1 MGQERK
7 GKDGATEARQ
17 PLRAGWDAI
26 DRDDLTAAEEI
37 ARVALRSDPRDAEA
51 AYLLG
56 SSLLFQDRYPEAV
69 APLREAYQ
77 GVPRKGVGHRLGYC
91 YLALGDFT
99 NAVTVL
105 EREVTAY
112 PDLVNARNALGIAL
126 VRQSR
131 VEEAL
136 AVFLAAAR
144 LDPRS
149 VESNTNAGNVLG
161 DLGRYEEAIPYL
173 QRAVAAQ
180 PKLADAHHN
189 LGVALQSLKRHDEAI
204 ASLQTALELAPR
216 SAYTLSYVLWNEMS
230 ACRWREVDARASALR
245 SQMRDG
251 GVPAAPFTFLAV
263 SHSAEEQRHCATLHV
278 REKVRG
284 RPAPLWQ
291 GTRYGH
297 RKIRLAYLSADFRE
311 HAVAQLTAGLFERH
325 DRARFEV
332 FGISYGPDD
341 RSPMRRRLM
350 QAFDRFIDVLP
361 LSDAGAAGALRE
373 AEVDIAIDLQGHT
386 TAARPGILAY
396 RPAPVQVSYLGYPGT
411 SGAEFIDYVI
421 ADAFVVPAEHERFF
435 SEQVVH
441 LPDCFQVNDHQ
452 RVSPASAPSRAAE
465 RLPQDAFVFCC
476 FNNTYKLNPWMF
488 DIWMRL
494 LKEVPGS
501 VLWLREENALAGRN
515 LGNEARARGVDPARI
530 VFARRLPAFADHLA
544 RHRLADLF
552 LDTLPYNAHTTAS
565 DALAAGLPLLTCAGS
580 AYAGRVAGSLLRTL
594 GLPELITSSLQDYE
608 ALALRLARDRGLLA
622 DLRARLGR
630 NLATSPLFDTDRFRR
645 HIEAAYTTMWE
656 RAERGEKPRAFA
668 VPPLK

>member
-1 MGQERK
+1 MSEE
-7 GKDGATEARQ
+7 GKATHSAAPLQ
-17 PLRAGWDAI
+17 LRAGWDAI
-26 DRDDLTAAEEI
+26 DRDDLSAAEEI
-37 ARVALRSDPRDAEA
+37 ARAALRHDPRDTEA

-56 SSLLFQDRYPEAV
+56 SSLLFQDRYPEAL

-77 GVPRKGVGHRLGYC
+77 GAPRKGVGHRLGYC
-91 YLALGDFT
+91 YLALGDLT
-99 NAVTVL
+99 NAETVL
-105 EREVTAY
+105 EREVRAY
-112 PDLVNARNALGIAL
+112 PELVNARNALGIAL

-136 AVFLAAAR
+136 AVFLEAAK

-149 VESNTNAGNVLG
+149 VESNNNAGNVLG

-173 QRAVAAQ
+173 QRAIAAQ
-180 PKLADAHHN
+180 PKLADAHYN
-189 LGVALQSLKRHDEAI
+189 LGVALQSLKRYDEAI

-216 SAYTLSYVLWNEMS
+216 SAYTLSYLLWNEMS
-230 ACRWREVDARASALR
+230 ICRWRGLDARVDALR
-245 SQMRDG
+245 SQLRE
-251 GVPAAPFTFLAV
+251 VPAAPFTFLGV
-263 SHSAEEQRHCATLHV
+263 SHSAEEQRHCAALHV
-278 REKVRG
+278 REKVPA

-297 RKIRLAYLSADFRE
+297 KKIRLAYLSADFRE
-311 HAVAQLTAGLFERH
+311 HPVAQLTAGLFERH
-325 DRARFEV
+325 DHERFEV
-332 FGISYGPDD
+332 FGISYGVDD
-341 RSPMRRRLM
+341 RSAMRRRLM
-350 QAFDRFIDVLP
+350 QGFDRFVDVLR

-373 AEVDIAIDLQGHT
+373 LEVDIAIDLQGHT
-386 TAARPGILAY
+386 TGSRPGILAH

-421 ADAFVVPAEHERFF
+421 ADAFVVPAEQKRFF

-452 RVSPASAPSRAAE
+452 RVSPASAPTRAGE
-465 RLPQDAFVFCC
+465 GLPEIGFVFCC

-494 LKEVPGS
+494 LREVPGS
-501 VLWLREENALAGRN
+501 VLWLREENAMAGRN
-515 LGNEARARGVDPARI
+515 LRNEARARSVDPARI
-530 VFARRLPAFADHLA
+530 VFARRLPALADHLA

-580 AYAGRVAGSLLRTL
+580 AYAGRVAGSLLRTI
-594 GLPELITSSLQDYE
+594 GLPELITGGLRDYE
-608 ALALRLARDRGLLA
+608 ALALKLARDRRLFA
-622 DLRARLGR
+622 DLRSRLER

-645 HIEAAYTTMWE
+645 HIEAAYTRMWE
-656 RAERGEKPRAFA
+656 VSERGDKPQAFA
-668 VPPLK
+668 VEAIK

>member
-1 MGQERK
+1 MATTQG
-7 GKDGATEARQ
+7 GAAQDRLQ
-17 PLRAGWDAI
+17 AGWDAI
-26 DRDDLTAAEEI
+26 DRDDLSAAEEI
-37 ARVALRSDPRDAEA
+37 ARAALRRDPQDAEA

-69 APLREAYQ
+69 APLRQAYR
-77 GVPRKGVGHRLGYC
+77 GPPRKGIGHRLGYC
-91 YLALGDFT
+91 YLALGDLT
-99 NAVTVL
+99 NAEMVL
-105 EREVTAY
+105 EREVRAY
-112 PDLVNARNALGIAL
+112 PDLVNARNALGTAL

-131 VEEAL
+131 VAEAL
-136 AVFLAAAR
+136 AVFLEAAQ

-149 VESNTNAGNVLG
+149 VESNNNAGNVLG

-173 QRAVAAQ
+173 QRAIAVR
-180 PKLADAHHN
+180 PGLADTHYN

-216 SAYTLSYVLWNEMS
+216 SAYTLSYLLWNEMS
-230 ACRWREVDARASALR
+230 ICRWRELDARVGALR
-245 SQMRDG
+245 SHMRDG
-251 GVPAAPFTFLAV
+251 NVPAAPFAFLAV
-263 SHSAEEQRHCATLHV
+263 SHLPEEQRHCAALHV
-278 REKVRG
+278 REKVPA

-291 GTRYGH
+291 GTSYPH

-311 HAVAQLTAGLFERH
+311 HPVAQLTAGLFERH

-341 RSPMRRRLM
+341 RSAMRRRLM
-350 QAFDRFIDVLP
+350 QGFDRFVDVLP

-373 AEVDIAIDLQGHT
+373 LEADIAVDLQGHT
-386 TAARPGILAY
+386 TGARPGILAH

-421 ADAFVVPAEHERFF
+421 ADAFVVPAEQKRFF

-441 LPDCFQVNDHQ
+441 LPDCFQVNDHR
-452 RVSPASAPSRAAE
+452 RVSGVSAPTRAAE
-465 RLPQDAFVFCC
+465 GLPEKAFVFCC
-476 FNNTYKLNPWMF
+476 FNNTYKLNAWMF

-494 LKEVPGS
+494 LREVPGS
-501 VLWLREENALAGRN
+501 VLWLREEGGAAGRN
-515 LGNEARARGVDPARI
+515 LGGEAHARGVDPARI

-580 AYAGRVAGSLLRTL
+580 AYAGRVAGSLLRAI
-594 GLPELITSSLQDYE
+594 GLPELIAGSLQDYE
-608 ALALRLARDRGLLA
+608 ALALKLARDRRLLA
-622 DLRARLGR
+622 ELRSRLQR
-630 NLATSPLFDTDRFRR
+630 NLSTSPLFDTDRFRR
-645 HIEAAYTTMWE
+645 HIEAAYTIMWE
-656 RAERGEKPRAFA
+656 MQQRGEPPRSFA
-668 VPPLK
+668 VPSIAE

>member
-1 MGQERK
+1 MSEEEK
-7 GKDGATEARQ
+7 ATHNTAPQRLQ
-17 PLRAGWDAI
+17 AGWDAI
-26 DRDDLTAAEEI
+26 DRDDLSAAEEI
-37 ARVALRSDPRDAEA
+37 ARAALRSNPLDVEA

-56 SSLLFQDRYPEAV
+56 SSLLFQDRYPEAL

-91 YLALGDFT
+91 YLALGDLT
-99 NAVTVL
+99 NAETVL
-105 EREVTAY
+105 EREVRAY

-136 AVFLAAAR
+136 AVFLEAAR

-149 VESNTNAGNVLG
+149 VEANNNAGNVLG

-173 QRAVAAQ
+173 QRAIAAQ
-180 PKLADAHHN
+180 PKLADTHYN

-216 SAYTLSYVLWNEMS
+216 SPYTLSYLLWNEMS
-230 ACRWREVDARASALR
+230 ICRWRELDARVRALR
-245 SQMRDG
+245 SQLRE
-251 GVPAAPFTFLAV
+251 VPAAPFTFLAV
-263 SHSAEEQRHCATLHV
+263 SYSAEEQRRCAALHV
-278 REKVRG
+278 REKAPG

-291 GTRYGH
+291 GTRYRH

-311 HAVAQLTAGLFERH
+311 HPVAQLTAGLFERH
-325 DRARFEV
+325 DRERFEV
-332 FGISYGPDD
+332 CGISYGVDD
-341 RSPMRRRLM
+341 RSAMRRRLM
-350 QAFDRFIDVLP
+350 QGFDRFVDVLR

-386 TAARPGILAY
+386 TGSRPGILAH
-396 RPAPVQVSYLGYPGT
+396 RPAPVQVNYLGYPGT
-411 SGAEFIDYVI
+411 SGAEFIDYLV
-421 ADAFVVPAEHERFF
+421 ADAFVVPAEQKRFF

-452 RVSPASAPSRAAE
+452 HVGPASAPTRAVE
-465 RLPQDAFVFCC
+465 GLPENGFVFCC
-476 FNNTYKLNPWMF
+476 FNNSYKLNPWMF

-494 LKEVPGS
+494 LREVPGS
-501 VLWLREENALAGRN
+501 VLWLREESMAAAQN
-515 LGNEARARGVDPARI
+515 LRNEASGRSIDPARVI
-530 VFARRLPAFADHLA
+530 FARRLPAFADHLA

-580 AYAGRVAGSLLRTL
+580 AYAGRVAGSLLRTA
-594 GLPELITSSLQDYE
+594 GLPELITGSLQDYE
-608 ALALRLARDRGLLA
+608 ALALKLARDRRLLA
-622 DLRARLGR
+622 ELRSRLQR

-645 HIEAAYTTMWE
+645 HIEAAYTKMWE
-656 RAERGEKPRAFA
+656 ISERGDQPQAFSVA
-668 VPPLK
+668 PVE